1 MQTTKQVLAAMV
13 LLSAVSIRA
22 QQYVISTYAG
32 GAPLATPTPGVSA
45 PIGSLQGIVADQ
57 AGNVYFGSADS
68 VLKLDQQGILT
79 RVAGNSRQGYSGEGG
94 PATSAQLTSP
104 NGLALDG
111 TGSL

>member
-45 PIGSLQGIVADQ
+45 PIGLLQGITADG
-57 AGNVYFGSADS
+57 AGNVYFGSTNS
-68 VLKLDQQGILT
+68 ILKLDQKGILT

-94 PATSAQLTSP
+94 PATNAQLLAS
-104 NGLALDG
+104 NGL
-111 TGSL
+111 